1 MITGGRYQD
10 KRLRGSGGY
19 VLAKITEEEQKRG
32 NLGGPELFL
41 AGIGRLDENRLLK
54 HYCNKCEEQFEGS
67 PSIVYD
73 NPNEDLGEGVFL
85 EEKGEYKCKKCN
97 GTIAQYRKFRSPQRE
112 IQDEGEIKP
121 PEESKEFSIEQE
133 KLPQS
138 REGSALGSTP
148 EVYTA
153 LINEEFLPIQSV
165 IEMPAYDTD
174 ALLIGN
180 IKEVGLRRQKDG
192 KVEVSIIV
200 QDRRKGKTKSCEIL
214 WSNISK
220 IGDIVLINEN
230 NPKVEAAMHV
240 KSERPKCGRCGYANE
255 SGAKYCE
262 ECGSAL

>member
-1 MITGGRYQD
+1 MITDGRYQD

-19 VLAKITEEEQKRG
+19 VLAKITEEEQKKG

-41 AGIGRLDENRLLK
+41 AGLGRLDENRLLK

-73 NPNEDLGEGVFL
+73 SPNEDLGEGVFL

-97 GTIAQYRKFRSPQRE
+97 STIAQYRKFRSPQKEMLDQAE
-112 IQDEGEIKP
+112 IEP
-121 PEESKEFSIEQE
+121 PEENKGSSMEQE
-133 KLPQS
+133 KLPKA
-138 REGSALGSTP
+138 RERPAAGSTP
-148 EVYTA
+148 EVYSA
-153 LINEEFLPIQSV
+153 LINEEFVPIQSV

-180 IKEVGLRRQKDG
+180 IKEVGLRRQKEG
-192 KVEVSIIV
+192 KVEVSIVV
-200 QDRRKGKTKSCEIL
+200 QDQRKGKTKSCEIL

-230 NPKVEAAMHV
+230 HPNVEAATHV
-240 KSERPKCGRCGYANE
+240 KSERPKCGRCGYTNE
-255 SGAKYCE
+255 NGAKYCE